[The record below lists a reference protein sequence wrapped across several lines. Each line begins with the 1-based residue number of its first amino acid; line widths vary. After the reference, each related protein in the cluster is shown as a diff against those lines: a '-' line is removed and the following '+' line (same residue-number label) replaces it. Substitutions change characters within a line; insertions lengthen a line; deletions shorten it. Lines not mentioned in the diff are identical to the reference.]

1 MTTWQIVLMVL
12 VIVLVDGVL
21 IVSLFAMARGSLKEL
36 SKTFPGVA
44 VLEGEGRTDGKG
56 VEGSGGKRFCSIRV
70 GMMKLGSCVHITVDR
85 DHLHLEPTRLAR
97 WMGLSRVS
105 VPWGRMKVTGRR
117 WGQVSFSAGGVDLSV
132 PDWAVPRELDGVG
145 GG

>member
-1 MTTWQIVLMVL
+1 MTTGQIVTLVV
-12 VIVLVDGVL
+12 VIVLVDGMV
-21 IVSLFAMARGSLKEL
+21 IGSLFSMARGSLKEL
-36 SKTFPGVA
+36 SKAFPGVA
-44 VLEGEGRTDGKG
+44 VVDGEGVDGG
-56 VEGSGGKRFCSIRV
+56 QGSGGKRFCSIRV

-105 VPWGRMKVTGRR
+105 IPWGRMKVTGRR

-132 PDWAVPRELDGVG
+132 PNWAVPRALDGAGKV
-145 GG
+145 